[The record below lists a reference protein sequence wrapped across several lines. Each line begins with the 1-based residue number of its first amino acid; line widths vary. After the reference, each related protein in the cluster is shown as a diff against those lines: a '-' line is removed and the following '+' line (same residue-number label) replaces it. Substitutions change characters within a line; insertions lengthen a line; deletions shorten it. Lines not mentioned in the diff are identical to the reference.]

1 MAYGDTL
8 ATAGRMVEAMTPYA
22 RAANLTFDE
31 PAMLRL
37 VDGYQRIGRTRDA
50 AASLG
55 LYLSQN
61 PQNIAARRL
70 LAQWQMAAG
79 RWDDAIETL
88 EGLRD
93 QLGLRDVTL
102 LQHLAIAYARSG
114 AGVVARRYGAAAY
127 RLSPMNAGVAD
138 AYGLALA
145 ADGQQ
150 EGARQLFDKAL
161 ALAPGDPTILA
172 HRAQL

>member
-1 MAYGDTL
+1 
-8 ATAGRMVEAMTPYA
+8 
-22 RAANLTFDE
+22 
-31 PAMLRL
+31 
-37 VDGYQRIGRTRDA
+37 
-50 AASLG
+50 
-55 LYLSQN
+55 
-61 PQNIAARRL
+61 
-70 LAQWQMAAG
+70 
-79 RWDDAIETL
+79 DDAIETL

-93 QLGLRDVTL
+93 QLGLRDVAL
-102 LQHLAIAYARSG
+102 LQQLAIAYAQSG
-114 AGVVARRYGAAAY
+114 DGVVARRYGAAAY